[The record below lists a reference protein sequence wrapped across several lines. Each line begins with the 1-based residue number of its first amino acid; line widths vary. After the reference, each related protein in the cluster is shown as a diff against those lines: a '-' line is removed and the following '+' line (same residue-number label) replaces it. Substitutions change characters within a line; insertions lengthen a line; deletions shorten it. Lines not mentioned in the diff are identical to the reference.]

1 MIKDMGTPSLMC
13 GRARRHLHRKSLV
26 VGSLLVAILIF
37 IIALAV
43 AFAGSDRGAAALFVL
58 SLTWVVWVVGLVL
71 LLVGV
76 TSEMRARRIN
86 RDDWA
91 TANSLAAHAQQL
103 LARAATEAY
112 SSDAVMRLDTH
123 RVLEVERHFDEKT
136 AGEARGTLA
145 HQFSMFGQSFGLGY
159 AANNRTSVAA
169 GVHSAAIN
177 GMSDV
182 LLRLSSTTRHDLMGD
197 ALFALFE
204 VHDASGQPDTLRV
217 TALSNGAVTEW
228 IHALVLQTAEQLGM
242 DTHSGVTVEAYAS
255 RIADHF
261 APADVSYLS
270 DRLRLALAQIERGEE
285 PPSIYV
291 EGVPSG
297 RGAIVATSARVGE
310 ADALRI
316 FPTALPAMWGHTVG
330 GALAAAV
337 PPKEI
342 SA

>member
-1 MIKDMGTPSLMC
+1 MC
-13 GRARRHLHRKSLV
+13 GRARRHLRRKSLV
-26 VGSLLVAILIF
+26 VDSLLVAILIF

-43 AFAGSDRGAAALFVL
+43 AFVGSDTGAAALFVL
-58 SLTWVVWVVGLVL
+58 SLTWVVWVVGLIL

-86 RDDWA
+86 CDDWA
-91 TANSLAAHAQQL
+91 TANSLAAHAEQL
-103 LARAATEAY
+103 LARAETEAY
-112 SSDAVMRLDTH
+112 SLDVH

-182 LLRLSSTTRHDLMGD
+182 HLRLSSTTRHDLMGD

-242 DTHSGVTVEAYAS
+242 GTHSGVTVEAYAS